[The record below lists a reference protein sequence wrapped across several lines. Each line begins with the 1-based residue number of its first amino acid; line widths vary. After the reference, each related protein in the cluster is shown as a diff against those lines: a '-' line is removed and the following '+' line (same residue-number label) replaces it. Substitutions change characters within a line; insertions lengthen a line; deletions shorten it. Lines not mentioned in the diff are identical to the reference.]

1 MSKRLAIFGGTPVRS
16 EHYPLWPYYGEDEV
30 EAVSRVLSSGL
41 VNAWTGPEVNEF
53 EGRFAEMVGVGHG
66 VAVANGTVALE
77 LALRVLGIGPGDEVI
92 VTPRTFVASA
102 SAVVA
107 VGAAPIFADVD
118 QDSQNITVDT
128 ISSVLTERT
137 RAIILVHLA
146 GWPCDMEAI
155 ISLAR
160 QKGLRVVEDCAQAH
174 GARIDGRV
182 VGSFGDVAAFSF
194 CQDKI
199 MTTGGEGGMLV
210 TNDAGL
216 WRDAW
221 SYKDHG
227 KNPDAALNNP
237 GGVGFRWVHDS
248 FGTNWR
254 LTGMQA
260 AIGLKQLDKL
270 EGWVF
275 ARNRNA
281 AILNDGLKDLDALRL
296 TLPAENITHAY
307 YKYYIFVRPDRLKP
321 EWGRDRILEALR
333 AEGIPAAPGSCSEV
347 YLEKAFD
354 GSASRPEIRLPVA
367 RELGETSIML
377 PVHPTLEEQDL
388 EDMVTAFRKVMQEA
402 SK

>member
-1 MSKRLAIFGGTPVRS
+1 
-16 EHYPLWPYYGEDEV
+16 
-30 EAVSRVLSSGL
+30 
-41 VNAWTGPEVNEF
+41 
-53 EGRFAEMVGVGHG
+53 

-77 LALRVLGIGPGDEVI
+77 LALRVLGIGSGDEVV

-102 SAVVA
+102 SAVIA
-107 VGAAPIFADVD
+107 VGAVPVFADVD
-118 QDSQNITVDT
+118 LDSQNITVDT

-155 ISLAR
+155 VSLAR
-160 QKGLRVVEDCAQAH
+160 QKGLQVIEDCAQAH

-210 TNDAGL
+210 TNDPAL
-216 WRDAW
+216 WGDAW

-227 KNPDAALNNP
+227 KNPETALNNP
-237 GGVGFRWVHDS
+237 GGVGFRWVHDA

-270 EGWVF
+270 EDWVF

-281 AILNDGLKDLDALRL
+281 AILNDGLMGMDALRI
-296 TLPAENITHAY
+296 TLPAGNITHAY
-307 YKYYIFVRPDRLKP
+307 YKYYIFVRPDRLKS
-321 EWGRDRILEALR
+321 EWSRDRILEALR

-354 GSASRPEIRLPVA
+354 GSASRPEMRLPVA

-388 EDMVTAFRKVMQEA
+388 EDMVTAFRKVMLEA
-402 SK
+402 TN